1 MCSISGFYN
10 FNASYKDFPDYYIYI
25 LTNMNKVLKHRG
37 PDADGIFLDN
47 KCGLSHTRLSIRDI
61 NGGAQPMTKSACGR
75 EFTIVYNG
83 EIYNTDEI
91 KSELINAGYSFS
103 GTGDTEVILMAFIY
117 WGPDFVDK
125 LNGIFAF
132 AIYDG
137 DEEALYLYRDPF
149 GVKPFYYT
157 IAEDDTLIFASELK
171 GIFEY
176 PEISPILDRNGL
188 CEIFG
193 LGPSKTPGSGV
204 FKGIN
209 EIKPGHYLKYD
220 KFGLTDYCYF
230 RLISRPHED
239 DYETTIDK
247 TSFLLKDAIT
257 RQIVSDVPVCT
268 FLSGGIDSSIV
279 SAVCAEY
286 LRSEGR
292 ELDTYSF
299 DFTDNDKYFKSNSFQ
314 PEQDAPYVKK
324 MTDYLGT
331 NHHYLTC
338 DMVDLADLLY
348 TSVLSR
354 DMPTMADVD
363 SSLLYFCGLVAKE
376 NKVVLTGECADEV
389 FGGYPWFYRED
400 LLKAKTFPWMMDLT
414 PRKELLKTDFTEFLQ
429 MDDYIEN
436 LYNSIISEVHTL
448 PEESN
453 TEKSRRRIGY
463 MNIKMFMQ
471 TLLDRMDRTSMF
483 NGLEARVPFADKEL
497 VQYVFNIPWEFKYR
511 NNTEKSLL
519 RHAAKGLVPDDILF
533 RKKSPYPKTYNP
545 LYESILSERL
555 KDIINESSSPIN
567 QFVDKSS
574 VLEFLSSPK
583 DYGRPWYGQLM
594 AGPQMMAYLLQINY
608 WMETYS
614 IKIEA

>member
-10 FNASYKDFPDYYIYI
+10 FNASYKEFSDYYMDI
-25 LTNMNKVLKHRG
+25 LKNMNKVLMHRG
-37 PDADGIFLDN
+37 PDDNGVFLNN

-61 NGGAQPMTKSACGR
+61 AGGIQPMTKKISGR
-75 EFTIVYNG
+75 EFTIIYNG

-91 KSELINAGYSFS
+91 KYELKNAGYTFS
-103 GTGDTEVILMAFIY
+103 TTGDTEVILIAYIY

-137 DEEALYLYRDPF
+137 MEESIYLYRDHF
-149 GVKPFYYT
+149 GVKPLYYT
-157 IAEDDTLIFASELK
+157 LTSDGTLVFASELK

-176 PEISPILDRNGL
+176 PRIRPVLDRNGL

-204 FKGIN
+204 FKEMK
-209 EIKPGHYLKYD
+209 EIKPGHYIRYD
-220 KFGLTDYCYF
+220 KFGFADYCYF
-230 RLISRPHED
+230 RLISHPHED
-239 DYETTIDK
+239 DYEATIEK
-247 TSFLLKDAIT
+247 TAFLLKDAII
-257 RQIVSDVPVCT
+257 RQIVSDVPICT
-268 FLSGGIDSSIV
+268 FLSGGIDSSVV
-279 SAVCAEY
+279 SAVCAGY
-286 LRSEGR
+286 LKDNGKI
-292 ELDTYSF
+292 LDTYSF
-299 DFTDNDKYFKSNSFQ
+299 DFTDNAKYFKSNSFQ

-324 MTDYLGT
+324 MTGYLGT

-338 DMVDLADLLY
+338 DMTELADLLY

-400 LLKAKTFPWMMDLT
+400 LLKAETFPWMIDLN
-414 PRKELLKTDFTEFLQ
+414 PRKELLKSDFVEYLNI
-429 MDDYIEN
+429 DDYVRN
-436 LYNSIISEVHTL
+436 LYNNIISEVHTL
-448 PEESN
+448 PEESD

-471 TLLDRMDRTSMF
+471 TLLDRMDRTSMY
-483 NGLEARVPFADKEL
+483 NGLEARVPFANKEL
-497 VQYVFNIPWEFKYR
+497 VQYVYNIPWEFKYR

-519 RHAAKGLVPDDILF
+519 RHASKGLVPDDILF

-545 LYESILSERL
+545 LYENILSERL
-555 KDIINESSSPIN
+555 KEVINNSSSPIN
-567 QFVDKSS
+567 RFVDKTA
-574 VLEFLSSPK
+574 VLKFLSSPK
-583 DYGRPWYGQLM
+583 DYGKPWYGQLM
-594 AGPQMMAYLLQINY
+594 AGPQMIAYLLQINY

-614 IKIEA
+614 IKIEF